1 MKRLFAKLSVDK
13 QLHSMLVVGF
23 VGFLVYFAV
32 ILVISTQN
40 EKTMTSVV
48 EEKIPSIEAI
58 DGLASALTGVQDV
71 VAQNGISV
79 GMEGIASLEGA
90 NGKVI
95 EAFNRIEKTKG
106 FSDEEKV
113 EITAIKKK
121 YTAAYAVLADSLNGV
136 VAGLD
141 TLSSVQTKIQ
151 RNNLE
156 VSSVGLWASDLKNLK
171 NSDLRASI
179 EAANLGSNRL
189 VFAGI
194 VMIVAGIPF
203 AMLF

>member
-1 MKRLFAKLSVDK
+1 MKRFFAKLSVDK

-79 GMEGIASLEGA
+79 EPE
-90 NGKVI
+90 
-95 EAFNRIEKTKG
+95 
-106 FSDEEKV
+106 
-113 EITAIKKK
+113 
-121 YTAAYAVLADSLNGV
+121 
-136 VAGLD
+136 
-141 TLSSVQTKIQ
+141 
-151 RNNLE
+151 
-156 VSSVGLWASDLKNLK
+156 
-171 NSDLRASI
+171 
-179 EAANLGSNRL
+179 
-189 VFAGI
+189 
-194 VMIVAGIPF
+194 
-203 AMLF
+203 